1 MSGLGFKT
9 FTAGEILTA
18 ANVNGYLMSQSV
30 MNFAGTAARSSAIGT
45 PTEGMVTYLA
55 DTNSFEYYD
64 GAAYVPLVSVTSLPG
79 SAITGD
85 ITTATISS
93 ENVIP
98 QLQTLGTAAYTVL
111 EADAQNT
118 LVMTAA
124 TAVVTFSTATAFTA
138 GDRVDIVR
146 DSADELTIAAGSG
159 VVFAGKDTLGTAISF
174 TIDTRYEAASVLCVG
189 SDEYR
194 VIGAVTAV

>member
-1 MSGLGFKT
+1 MAGLGFKT

-30 MNFAGTAARSSAIGT
+30 MNFADSTARTSAIGT
-45 PTEGMVTYLA
+45 PTEGMLTYLA

-64 GAAYVPLVSVTSLPG
+64 GAAYVALVDVSSVAG

-85 ITTATISS
+85 ITNATISA
-93 ENVIP
+93 ENVTPAI
-98 QLQTLGTAAYTVL
+98 QTLGSATYTV
-111 EADAQNT
+111 ADTDAQNT
-118 LVMTAA
+118 LVFTAA
-124 TAVVTFSTATAFTA
+124 TATVTFSTATAFSA

-146 DSADELTIAAGSG
+146 DSADALTIAGGSG
-159 VVFAGKDTLGTAISF
+159 VVFAGKDTIGTAISF

-189 SDEYR
+189 ADEYR